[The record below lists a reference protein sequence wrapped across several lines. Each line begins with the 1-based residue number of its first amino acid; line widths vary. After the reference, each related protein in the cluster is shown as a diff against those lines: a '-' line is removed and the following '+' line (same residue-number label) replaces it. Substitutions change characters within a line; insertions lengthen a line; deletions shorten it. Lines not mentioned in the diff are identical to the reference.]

1 MGPFLYTAL
10 EHRLHR
16 AEQAGA
22 ALFLFFGFFVVV
34 VVFLFFRVFCLFVC
48 FKQSER
54 ILGIWGGSLPKI
66 KSWWLLYP

>member
-16 AEQAGA
+16 AQQAGA
-22 ALFLFFGFFVVV
+22 ALFFGFFIVVA
-34 VVFLFFRVFCLFVC
+34 VFLFFRVFCLFVC

-54 ILGIWGGSLPKI
+54 ILGIWG
-66 KSWWLLYP
+66 W